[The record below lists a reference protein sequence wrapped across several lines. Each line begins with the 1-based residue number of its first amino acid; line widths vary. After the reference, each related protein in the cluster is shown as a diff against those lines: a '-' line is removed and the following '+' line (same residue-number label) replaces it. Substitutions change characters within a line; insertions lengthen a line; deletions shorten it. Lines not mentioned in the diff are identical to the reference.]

1 MPDALDEFSEAAALG
16 ILKIVELRRVEKA
29 GPVLVKIAETK
40 QGAVRDAALAALSEI
55 VSLDNLDLLVAAL
68 DGETDDAKVDW
79 ILRAAC
85 TRMPREECAAKV
97 ADLFAKETDL
107 DAKNKTLPLL
117 KQIGGPTALAA
128 VAAACNG
135 PTVDKATQI
144 LGEWNTPSDAEGVA
158 DVCLKIAQQ
167 ARDAKYHSRG
177 IRGYVRIP
185 RQFDMPVARK
195 IEMCKI
201 AFETARRAEDKALI
215 FEVFKRNIVAENVV
229 AALEYAKYA
238 EYKEVACET
247 AVFVAEKI
255 RVSQPE
261 WKWDAQTD
269 DAAKA
274 KAGKD
279 LIDSMKRV
287 VDTTSNADLKARAQ
301 KLL

>member
-1 MPDALDEFSEAAALG
+1 
-16 ILKIVELRRVEKA
+16 
-29 GPVLVKIAETK
+29 
-40 QGAVRDAALAALSEI
+40 
-55 VSLDNLDLLVAAL
+55 
-68 DGETDDAKVDW
+68 
-79 ILRAAC
+79 
-85 TRMPREECAAKV
+85 
-97 ADLFAKETDL
+97 
-107 DAKNKTLPLL
+107 
-117 KQIGGPTALAA
+117 
-128 VAAACNG
+128 G